1 LAKLKSKY
9 KAQYKSANP
18 DRSIQTFYRVALR
31 NHIKLSDIADTKANI
46 LLSVNAIIISLVLSN
61 LISKLDNP
69 SNAYLIWPTIVF
81 ITFSII
87 SMVLSIIATRPNVTR
102 GQFTK
107 EDVEQKKVNL
117 TFFGNFHRMKL
128 EEYQWAIDEMLKDK
142 DYVYSSLTK
151 DLYFLGKVLDRKYR
165 ILRTTY
171 SIFMAG
177 MIISVIAFAISF
189 NSQAQ
194 TNREAT
200 SALQQGYYIELIHQ
214 PKDASPA

>member
-1 LAKLKSKY
+1 
-9 KAQYKSANP
+9 
-18 DRSIQTFYRVALR
+18 
-31 NHIKLSDIADTKANI
+31 
-46 LLSVNAIIISLVLSN
+46 
-61 LISKLDNP
+61 
-69 SNAYLIWPTIVF
+69 
-81 ITFSII
+81 
-87 SMVLSIIATRPNVTR
+87 
-102 GQFTK
+102 
-107 EDVEQKKVNL
+107 
-117 TFFGNFHRMKL
+117 MKL

-194 TNREAT
+194 TNRGSNKCSAT
-200 SALQQGYYIELIHQ
+200 RILH
-214 PKDASPA
+214 